1 MALSNLQQ
9 RLLTALVVVPILVLL
24 FWLGGLWFLALVL
37 AVIYLGMNEF
47 YRLIQAKG
55 LLPQQEVGIIA
66 ALGLG
71 VVAFFGNP
79 SLSALFFTFT
89 ILACLAFQLTR
100 RDIASAITGSAATL
114 MGVVYV
120 GWLLS
125 HFILMRNWP
134 EPEPG
139 VDLGFFLVILT
150 IATTFLADTGA
161 YFAGRAWGRRKMLP
175 RISPGKT
182 WEGALGGVVVG
193 SAGLL
198 ATKLV
203 FDRWIFPT
211 QFPWYHALILGP
223 LLVVVS
229 ICGDLAESMLKRD
242 AGVKDS
248 GAIIPGHGGIL
259 DRLDSILFTVPTAY
273 YYLLIF
279 VY

>member
-9 RLLTALVVVPILVLL
+9 RLLTAAIVVPILVLL

-37 AVIYLGMNEF
+37 VVIFLGMSEF
-47 YRLIQAKG
+47 YRMIEAKG
-55 LLPQQEVGIIA
+55 LLPQRWVGTIA

-71 VVAFFGNP
+71 LIAFFGNP
-79 SLSALFFTFT
+79 SLAALFFTAT

-100 RDIASAITGSAATL
+100 LDLASAITGSAATL

-134 EPEPG
+134 MPEPG

-150 IATTFLADTGA
+150 IATTFLADAGA
-161 YFAGRAWGRRKMLP
+161 YFAGRAWGRHKLIP

-182 WEGALGGVVVG
+182 WEGAAGGVVVG

-198 ATKLV
+198 LTKLV
-203 FDRWIFPT
+203 FDHWIFAT
-211 QFPWYHALILGP
+211 HFPFYHAFILGP

-229 ICGDLAESMLKRD
+229 IFGDLAESMLKRD

-248 GAIIPGHGGIL
+248 GVIVPGHGGIL

-273 YYLLIF
+273 YYLQTF

>member
-9 RLLTALVVVPILVLL
+9 RLLTAAIVVPILVLL
-24 FWLGGLWFLALVL
+24 FWLGGLWFLALALV
-37 AVIYLGMNEF
+37 VIYIGMDEF

-55 LLPQQEVGIIA
+55 LLPQRWVGTIA

-71 VVAFFGNP
+71 LIAFFGNP
-79 SLSALFFTFT
+79 SLSALFFTAT

-100 RDIASAITGSAATL
+100 LDLASAITGSAATL

-125 HFILMRNWP
+125 HFVLMRNWP
-134 EPEPG
+134 MPEPG

-150 IATTFLADTGA
+150 IATTFLADAGA
-161 YFAGRAWGRRKMLP
+161 YFAGRSLGKHKLIP

-182 WEGALGGVVVG
+182 WEGAAGGVVVG

-198 ATKLV
+198 LTKLV

-211 QFPWYHALILGP
+211 HFPFYHAFILGP

-229 ICGDLAESMLKRD
+229 IFGDLAESMLKRD

-248 GAIIPGHGGIL
+248 GVIIPGHGGIL

-273 YYLLIF
+273 YYLLVF

>member
-9 RLLTALVVVPILVLL
+9 RLLTAAVVVPILVLL
-24 FWLGGLWFLALVL
+24 FWLGGLPFLALVL
-37 AVIYLGMNEF
+37 VVIYLGMSEF

-55 LLPQQEVGIIA
+55 LSPQRWLGTIA
-66 ALGLG
+66 GLGLG
-71 VVAFFGNP
+71 LIAFYGNP
-79 SLSALFFTFT
+79 SLAALVLTAF
-89 ILACLAFQLTR
+89 ILACLALQLTR
-100 RDIASAITGSAATL
+100 LDLSSAITGSAATL

-134 EPEPG
+134 APEPG

-150 IATTFLADTGA
+150 IATTFLADAGA
-161 YFAGRAWGRRKMLP
+161 YFTGRSLGRHKMIP

-182 WEGALGGVVVG
+182 WEGAAGGVVVG

-203 FDRWIFPT
+203 FDAWIFPT
-211 QFPWYHALILGP
+211 HFPWFHALILGP

-248 GAIIPGHGGIL
+248 GTIIPGHGGIL
-259 DRLDSILFTVPTAY
+259 DRLDSVLFTVPTAY